1 MDWNLELVVIPVVD
15 QDRAKAFYV
24 DELGWNLIV
33 DHRAGE
39 DFRVVQV
46 GPPGSGC
53 AIALMRKEGDAGP
66 LSGLHLVVKDIDAA
80 RTELLER
87 GVEASELFHFGEGG
101 QTTGP
106 DPERRD
112 YNTFFSFN
120 DPDGTG
126 WLVQEV
132 AGRAGN

>member
-1 MDWNLELVVIPVVD
+1 MDWNLELVVVPVAD
-15 QDRAKAFYV
+15 QDLAKKFYV

-46 GPPGSGC
+46 VPPGSGC
-53 AIALMRKEGDAGP
+53 AIALMRNEAAAGS

-80 RTELLER
+80 RAEFRER
-87 GVEASELFHFGEGG
+87 GVEASELFHFDEGG
-101 QTTGP
+101 QTPGP

-120 DPDGTG
+120 DPEGTS

-132 AGRAGN
+132 TSRP